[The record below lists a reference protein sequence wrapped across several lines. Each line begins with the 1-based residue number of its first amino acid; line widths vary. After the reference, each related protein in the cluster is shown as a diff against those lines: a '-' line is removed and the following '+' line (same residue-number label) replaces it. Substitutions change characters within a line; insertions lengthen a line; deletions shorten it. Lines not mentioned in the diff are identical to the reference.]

1 MGLMDEAKELAEKA
15 KDLAAG
21 HEDQAKA
28 ALDKAGDLI
37 DEKTGDKYKDQVDQG
52 QEFVGEKLGLTED
65 QA

>member
-37 DEKTGDKYKDQVDQG
+37 DEKTGDKYKDQVDKG
-52 QEFVGEKLGLTED
+52 QEFVGEKLGLGD
-65 QA
+65 DKA